1 MIYFVVSD
9 DICCPPIY
17 DPFWCDRECGSKV
30 RCHCR
35 QVGPREVHKVWRCPP
50 LTQGIHLLN
59 QLHPRPPSWLHSHHS
74 TPGSEPTHHTL
85 PLHIS
90 KAKAK
95 TNSNVVNSKGQY
107 FEYNDFRYFKH
118 MQYFTPEL
126 FGFFSSYD
134 FQTCKTVCWKIA
146 FTLALSISRL
156 KFNQR
161 GKFSPLSSPHADTS
175 QPPTQLLQQPILAQE
190 LVQPTNPMS
199 WSVELTFGSI
209 LELTQPT
216 ISPSNRSREIL
227 KLNCDHCTKKDCFK
241 HQLQLSFF
249 FTRLVDFLWSSMVF
263 QEL

>member
-1 MIYFVVSD
+1 MFVAHPNMILFGVTGNVD
-9 DICCPPIY
+9 LKWGAI
-17 DPFWCDRECGSKV
+17 
-30 RCHCR
+30 
-35 QVGPREVHKVWRCPP
+35 VGRSGQEK
-50 LTQGIHLLN
+50 
-59 QLHPRPPSWLHSHHS
+59 S
-74 TPGSEPTHHTL
+74 TRSEGVL
-85 PLHIS
+85 PLHRASTSWTSSTPAPPLDSTLITLLQDQS
-90 KAKAK
+90 PPTIHSLYTSARPRQRL
-95 TNSNVVNSKGQY
+95 TRCPNSNVVNSKGQY

-161 GKFSPLSSPHADTS
+161 GKFSPLSSPHADAS

-249 FTRLVDFLWSSMVF
+249 LRDWLIFLWSSMVF